1 MMSADE
7 AKAVPEPLECPCE
20 GGSLDK
26 LIQPAIL
33 IVLSDGPLHG
43 YGLAERLS
51 EMPMF
56 GGQRPDGAGV
66 YRFLKSME
74 GKGFVASQWDTSQ
87 RGPARRS
94 YEITA
99 DGECCLRKW
108 LTTLEAYRDGINF
121 LVRAA
126 RKATTK

>member
-1 MMSADE
+1 MPTDE
-7 AKAVPEPLECPCE
+7 AKVLPDTPECPCE

-56 GGQRPDGAGV
+56 GGHKPDGAGI

-74 GKGFVASQWDTSQ
+74 SKGLVASQWDTSQ

-99 DGECCLRKW
+99 GGERCLRKW

-126 RKATTK
+126 RRATTK